1 VLQLSFSQLLAQYC
15 ISEESAFS
23 IAENNSLHLFIF
35 YTLIAS
41 LPTSDLSTVHWKRIR
56 SGRKNP
62 DYYKRAKEHHLKG
75 LFSPDN
81 MDKVRHHILSPL
93 TVGLHIT

>member
-41 LPTSDLSTVHWKRIR
+41 LPTSDLSTVHCTSVLEVEEKIQTTI
-56 SGRKNP
+56 
-62 DYYKRAKEHHLKG
+62 KELR
-75 LFSPDN
+75 N
-81 MDKVRHHILSPL
+81 
-93 TVGLHIT
+93 TT